1 MIIIGNILKNMR
13 ISANKTQ
20 KSIGKKLNVAENTI
34 SNYERSYSQPDFDT
48 IVKIIKLCGYELK
61 IYNEKGEEIDLVKY
75 SIDPN
80 I

>member
-13 ISANKTQ
+13 INANITQ
-20 KSIGKKLNVAENTI
+20 KNIGSNLNVAENTI

-48 IVKIIKLCGYELK
+48 ILKIIKLCGYDLK
-61 IYNEKGEEIDLVKY
+61 IYDANGKEINLEKY